1 MVLQANGSTQTEAMS
16 FFQHI
21 CLHNLSQYQP
31 GDSWQQ
37 TLMFFA
43 QTVPPVRHA
52 AIALSLMHR
61 ACLYRESRRNLHQPP
76 PTHDEFSETAALLHY
91 NRAIQLVLSQET
103 RDGSNTEAKAV
114 TLLVCHLFTCFD
126 HLAGNSAR
134 AILHLRGGVELT
146 RTINRTALDSD
157 AGINDA
163 RPAGIDTLIG
173 QVTRQIRR
181 LDLQA
186 ATFLLH
192 WTPVDLQETFVPQLP
207 SLCSGGFMSL
217 DHAADH
223 LQQLIAGAIM
233 LRNASQK
240 LHPASRVMPS
250 SSSTLKESIT
260 GNLGKWST
268 LFENLLSRRGSTYQA
283 DTKARRLISLLRLQH
298 GISWIMVNS
307 LGPGKEMEFDGLL
320 PCFQECILL
329 ADQVASEHDGPLQSN
344 FTPELGVV
352 PALYVIGSKCRHP
365 VVRRQALRILR
376 RQTVREALWHSA
388 VAARIVERV
397 IEIEES
403 GSGQGA
409 AVYSMEQVPLCR
421 RVEDLTFFQCQRSP
435 ATAKLNI
442 QYTLCGQD
450 GAHTESLVEKE
461 AANG

>member
-21 CLHNLSQYQP
+21 CLQNLSQYQP
-31 GDSWQQ
+31 GESWQR

-61 ACLYRESRRNLHQPP
+61 ACLHRESEKNLHKQLQ
-76 PTHDEFSETAALLHY
+76 TNAEFSETAALLHY
-91 NRAIQLVLSQET
+91 NQAIRLLLSQET
-103 RDGSNTEAKAV
+103 TGTSNTEAKAI

-126 HLAGNSAR
+126 HLAGNSSR

-146 RTINRTALDSD
+146 RTIDRTALDSD

-163 RPAGIDTLIG
+163 RPSGIDMLIG

-186 ATFLLH
+186 ATFLLD
-192 WTPVDLQETFVPQLP
+192 WTPVDLQEEAVPRLP
-207 SLCSGGFMSL
+207 SLYSGGFLSL
-217 DHAADH
+217 DNAADH

-240 LHPASRVMPS
+240 LHPAGRTMPS
-250 SSSTLKESIT
+250 DPSALKNSLT
-260 GNLGKWST
+260 VNLEKWST
-268 LFENLLSRRGSTYQA
+268 LFENLLSRHGSTYQA
-283 DTKARRLISLLRLQH
+283 DSKARRLISLLRLQH

-307 LGPGKEMEFDGLL
+307 LGPGKEMEFDNLL

-329 ADQVASEHDGPLQSN
+329 ADQVALEHDGPLQSN

-365 VVRRQALRILR
+365 MVRRQALYILR

-409 AVYSMEQVPLCR
+409 AIHSMEQVSLCQ
-421 RVEDLTFFQCQRSP
+421 RVEDLTFFQCRRSP

-442 QYTLCGQD
+442 QYTLCGQE
-450 GAHTESLVEKE
+450 GTHNESLVVKD
-461 AANG
+461 AAHG